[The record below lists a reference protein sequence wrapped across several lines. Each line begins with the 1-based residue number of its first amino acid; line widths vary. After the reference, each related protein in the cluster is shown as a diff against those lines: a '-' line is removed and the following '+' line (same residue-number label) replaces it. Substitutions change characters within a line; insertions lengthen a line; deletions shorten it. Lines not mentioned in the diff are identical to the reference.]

1 MTGDIVYELGFVE
14 DCETRQS
21 NAQSNLILEVLARI
35 FFLYNSGI
43 ICGVIF
49 TFLIYNVL
57 FKMVTPTQDMW
68 CRGGGKKQELSGNFC
83 FGRRIFERMCI
94 F

>member
-68 CRGGGKKQELSGNFC
+68 CRGGGQKARAIRKFLFWKEDF
-83 FGRRIFERMCI
+83 
-94 F
+94 